1 MDILQK
7 LFEPQYFYVTVDEQ
21 RKPVDM
27 GYVPLSLAQELVA
40 TAQRAKC
47 HVTLVVPNTTC
58 H

>member
-7 LFEPQYFYVTVDEQ
+7 LFEPQYFYFTIDEH

-27 GYVPLSLAQELVA
+27 GYVPLSLAQELIA
-40 TAQRAKC
+40 RASQAKC
-47 HVTLVVPNTTC
+47 QVTLVVPNKTC